1 MQACSRKRNDSLL
14 FSTLC
19 GVHMQGRSRY
29 FTLRDVQRLYLQ
41 YCLLFR
47 GTQGNQP
54 NIPTEA
60 NMDSPLVSFNELVT
74 QE

>member
-1 MQACSRKRNDSLL
+1 
-14 FSTLC
+14 
-19 GVHMQGRSRY
+19 MQGRSRY